1 MDDLTGTAG
10 ERARQ
15 LEQLEADGALDPDWL
30 RRQLRNA
37 LENLAAAEKII
48 EVEAEGHEDF

>member
-15 LEQLEADGALDPDWL
+15 LIQLESDGPLPAEWL
-30 RRQLRNA
+30 RRQLVLV
-37 LENLAAAEKII
+37 LELWAADERTLDI
-48 EVEAEGHEDF
+48 EAEGHEDF

>member
-15 LEQLEADGALDPDWL
+15 LERLEAEGALDPDWL

>member
-15 LEQLEADGALDPDWL
+15 LERLEADGALDPDWL

>member
-15 LEQLEADGALDPDWL
+15 LIQLESDGPLPAEWL
-30 RRQLRNA
+30 RRQLVLV
-37 LENLAAAEKII
+37 LEVWAADERTLDI
-48 EVEAEGHEDF
+48 EAEGHEDF